1 MKKIVLL
8 LLVGISLLACKE
20 NKPSPLF
27 AYLSIENI
35 DWVVDPLTGGT
46 GYRFNALVSSSTSTL
61 HHVTIQSSDLIHLQ
75 DSVLLDSVFAYP
87 IKETN
92 IKFLYVAPILADTT
106 RITITM
112 TVHANDGEEVH
123 YEIKPIILP
132 AAEKLRTIDDLTLY
146 SAMSGRPS
154 YFSLKTMTAIMADT
168 TIADLYF
175 RDVAPLDSLDKM
187 SYCWTSPNIYFARF
201 ESFDFGEATVKSLC
215 DAYKS
220 CKYDHTIQQIHDDDV
235 ILYGTENNALGAIK
249 ILLVS
254 DAEGRAN
261 DRYIFS
267 IKAILKE

>member
-20 NKPSPLF
+20 NKSSPLF

-35 DWVVDPLTGGT
+35 NWVVNPLTGGI

-61 HHVTIQSSDLIHLQ
+61 RHVTIQSADLIHLQ
-75 DSVLLDSVFAYP
+75 DSVLLDSVFVDP

-92 IKFLYVAPILADTT
+92 IKFIYVAPLLTDTA
-106 RITITM
+106 RITITL
-112 TVHANDGEEVH
+112 TVYANDGEQAYH
-123 YEIKPIILP
+123 EIIPIILP
-132 AAEKLRTIDDLTLY
+132 SNEHLRTIDDLTLY
-146 SAMSGRPS
+146 SALSGRPS

-168 TIADLYF
+168 LIKDLYF

-187 SYCWTSPNIYFARF
+187 SYSWTSQNIYFARF
-201 ESFDFGEATVKSLC
+201 ESFDFGEATVKSLG
-215 DAYKS
+215 DAYQS
-220 CKYDHTIQQIHDDDV
+220 CKRDHTIQQIRDDDI

-254 DAEGRAN
+254 DAEGKVN

-267 IKAILKE
+267 IKAK